1 MNRHLGRDAFGKAR
15 QSGRAGDADERCSA
29 RGPLAGALQSARRMP
44 LRGFCLQAVLQLSG
58 QSRKVSHTIQYFPN
72 VEKSSVDTLKNAT
85 FVKNLRPDF
94 HKLSHFSHFFQK
106 NT

>member
-1 MNRHLGRDAFGKAR
+1 MAKLVRAAGQVMQMNDASPLQVLCR
-15 QSGRAGDADERCSA
+15 SAG
-29 RGPLAGALQSARRMP
+29 RMP